1 MYNRIKI
8 TYPKII
14 LSTKYYSL
22 DSLRREILL
31 ERIVRYNFQLL
42 ILSTLDL
49 NRVLNNFLLKNVA
62 SERNKGTKQ
71 GKPCGF

>member
-49 NRVLNNFLLKNVA
+49 NRVLNNP
-62 SERNKGTKQ
+62 SEKRSFRTKQ
-71 GKPCGF
+71 RNETR

>member
-22 DSLRREILL
+22 DALRREILL

-49 NRVLNNFLLKNVA
+49 NRVLNNP
-62 SERNKGTKQ
+62 SEKRSFRTKQ
-71 GKPCGF
+71 RNETR